1 VTVTYKVLGQL
12 NPSANTL
19 TTIYTVPANTQAV
32 ISTITVCNLANAAST
47 FKLAVQPGNAAI
59 DNKHYINYDA
69 TLPAFDTV
77 ALTLGITL
85 SQTDVVSANVGSAN
99 ISLNIFG
106 SEIS

>member
-1 VTVTYKVLGQL
+1 MTVTYKVLGQL

-19 TTIYTVPANTQAV
+19 STVYTVPSNTQTV
-32 ISTITVCNLANAAST
+32 VSTVTVCNLANVAGT

-59 DNKHYINYDA
+59 DNKHYINYD
-69 TLPAFDTV
+69 TDVPANDTV

-85 SQTDVVSANVGSAN
+85 GASDVIAANVSSSS
-99 ISLNIFG
+99 ISVNVFG